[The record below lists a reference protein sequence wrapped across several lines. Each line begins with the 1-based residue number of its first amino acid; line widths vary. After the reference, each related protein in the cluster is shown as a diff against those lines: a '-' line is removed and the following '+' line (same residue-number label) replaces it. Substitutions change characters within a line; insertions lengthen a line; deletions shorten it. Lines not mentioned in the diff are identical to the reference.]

1 LTSISDPVGGTPRHV
16 VVLVVLGLFS
26 FWSTSVLVRFASEA
40 PALALLVWRTM
51 IAVCCLLPFLRG
63 RHLAVYR
70 NMSWREA
77 GRIGMAGFM
86 LGLHFYL
93 FFESLRHTTVAS
105 TTIFTALSPIFMAA
119 IGFFFLQERLP
130 PAAILGIVVAT
141 GGGAMIAW
149 GDSSTGSAPNP
160 ALGNLLAIG
169 ASLTVSIYL
178 IAGRV
183 ARQGLDWL
191 TYMLPL
197 YSVTAGTILIAALI
211 VGVPLTGYSPRVYVI
226 GAVLAVGPQVLGHGS
241 LNLAVRYV
249 SAAMLGV
256 LSLTEPVGASALAFM
271 LFDERPALLS
281 LVGMGVALGG
291 IVLAIS
297 PSLFRKS
304 R

>member
-1 LTSISDPVGGTPRHV
+1 M
-16 VVLVVLGLFS
+16 LVALGLFS
-26 FWSTSVLVRFASEA
+26 FWSTSVLVRFAGEV
-40 PALALLVWRTM
+40 PALALLVWRTA
-51 IAVCCLLPFLRG
+51 IAVACLLPFLRS
-63 RHLAVYR
+63 RHLAIYR
-70 NMSWREA
+70 RMSGREA
-77 GRIGMAGFM
+77 VRIVMAGFM

-149 GDSSTGSAPNP
+149 GDSATGSAPNP

-178 IAGRV
+178 ITGRV

-197 YSVTAGTILIAALI
+197 YGVAALTILIAAL
-211 VGVPLTGYSPRVYVI
+211 VMGVPLTGYTPRVYVI
-226 GAVLAVGPQVLGHGS
+226 GAVLAIGPQVLGHGS

-256 LSLTEPVGASALAFM
+256 LSLTEPIGASALAFVF
-271 LFDERPALLS
+271 FDERPALVS
-281 LVGMGVALGG
+281 MAGMGVALVG
-291 IVLAIS
+291 VLLAIS
-297 PSLFRKS
+297 PSFFRKA